1 MNTEYFDSSLKHFNF
16 KGWTADQI
24 LEKYESVLASRE
36 KQITDLSIE
45 MGSINDKL
53 NILTEQV
60 EQYKKENE
68 QLKSTLKKKET
79 LLAQELNNK
88 EIMFIRLEKR
98 ENEYDELKM
107 KYDILVRDKGE
118 PKIPSMNNPY
128 IPPSSSNYTPI
139 TTPVQQKEI
148 TQSNIVEQSKD
159 IKDKDST
166 TKTTE
171 EDWKEKAK
179 ISARVRIIYIY

>member
-60 EQYKKENE
+60 ENYKKENE
-68 QLKSTLKKKET
+68 QLKAAVKKKES
-79 LLAQELNNK
+79 LLAQDLNNK

-98 ENEYDELKM
+98 ENEYDKLKM
-107 KYDILVRDKGE
+107 KYDIMVRDKGE
-118 PKIPSMNNPY
+118 LTMPSINNP
-128 IPPSSSNYTPI
+128 IPPSSSSNYSSIQP
-139 TTPVQQKEI
+139 KEVAQNNTI
-148 TQSNIVEQSKD
+148 EQN
-159 IKDKDST
+159 KDKE
-166 TKTTE
+166 TKATE

-179 ISARVRIIYIY
+179 ISARVSLTIINLE

>member
-1 MNTEYFDSSLKHFNF
+1 MNAEKFDSSLKHFNF

-60 EQYKKENE
+60 ENYKKENE
-68 QLKSTLKKKET
+68 QLKAAVKKKES
-79 LLAQELNNK
+79 LLAQDLNNK

-98 ENEYDELKM
+98 ENEYDKLKM
-107 KYDILVRDKGE
+107 KYDIMVRDKGE
-118 PKIPSMNNPY
+118 LTMPSINNP
-128 IPPSSSNYTPI
+128 IPPSSSSNYSSIQP
-139 TTPVQQKEI
+139 KEVAQNNTI
-148 TQSNIVEQSKD
+148 EQN
-159 IKDKDST
+159 KDKE
-166 TKTTE
+166 TKATG

-179 ISARVRIIYIY
+179 ISARVSLTIINLE

>member
-1 MNTEYFDSSLKHFNF
+1 
-16 KGWTADQI
+16 
-24 LEKYESVLASRE
+24 
-36 KQITDLSIE
+36 
-45 MGSINDKL
+45 
-53 NILTEQV
+53 
-60 EQYKKENE
+60 
-68 QLKSTLKKKET
+68 
-79 LLAQELNNK
+79 
-88 EIMFIRLEKR
+88 
-98 ENEYDELKM
+98 
-107 KYDILVRDKGE
+107 
-118 PKIPSMNNPY
+118 MNNPY

>member
-1 MNTEYFDSSLKHFNF
+1 MNAEKFDSSLKHFNF

-53 NILTEQV
+53 NILNEQV
-60 EQYKKENE
+60 DNYKKENA
-68 QLKSTLKKKET
+68 QLKAALKKKES
-79 LLAQELNNK
+79 LLAQDLNNK

-98 ENEYDELKM
+98 ENEYDKLKM
-107 KYDILVRDKGE
+107 KYDIMVRDKGE
-118 PKIPSMNNPY
+118 LTMPSINNP
-128 IPPSSSNYTPI
+128 IPPSSSSNYSSIQP
-139 TTPVQQKEI
+139 KEVAQNNTI
-148 TQSNIVEQSKD
+148 EQN
-159 IKDKDST
+159 KDKE
-166 TKTTE
+166 TKATE

-179 ISARVRIIYIY
+179 ISARVSLTIINLE

>member
-1 MNTEYFDSSLKHFNF
+1 MNAEKFDSSLKHFNF

-60 EQYKKENE
+60 ENYKKENE
-68 QLKSTLKKKET
+68 QLKEAVKKKES
-79 LLAQELNNK
+79 LLAQDLNNK

-98 ENEYDELKM
+98 ENEYDKLKM
-107 KYDILVRDKGE
+107 KYDIMVRDKGE
-118 PKIPSMNNPY
+118 LTMPSINNP
-128 IPPSSSNYTPI
+128 IPPSSSSNYSSIQP
-139 TTPVQQKEI
+139 KEVAQNNTI
-148 TQSNIVEQSKD
+148 EQN
-159 IKDKDST
+159 KDKE
-166 TKTTE
+166 TKATE

-179 ISARVRIIYIY
+179 ISARVSLTIINLE